1 MTSAPASA
9 REIKVSLPALCFAAV
24 GRPAMEGGMTS
35 SVPLADAKISSID
48 LANATRHHP
57 FCRRLYATLRQ
68 IDFRYCVLPIPCL
81 FNQPRHA
88 IAPSGPEHRGAIMGT
103 VSLSEAASRDG
114 RMLRRTNGP
123 AITSNPKGNL
133 SEEVQ
138 PFPNRCNDL
147 SHHRWTECLRMLS
160 DHERSEKRR
169 RQARS
174 PCIGSIACH
183 LRLLDAWKEAE
194 RAAPKTT
201 ALPSPP
207 PVPNRPAPHHRS
219 CLRRGP
225 LSLQEKRPTTMAAAE
240 EDLDGHPMPWR
251 PAEKPAK
258 STPAPATTLPEP
270 APAPLQYQE
279 ESDGHPMPWRPAST
293 PNGTRGAS

>member
-1 MTSAPASA
+1 
-9 REIKVSLPALCFAAV
+9 
-24 GRPAMEGGMTS
+24 
-35 SVPLADAKISSID
+35 
-48 LANATRHHP
+48 
-57 FCRRLYATLRQ
+57 
-68 IDFRYCVLPIPCL
+68 
-81 FNQPRHA
+81 
-88 IAPSGPEHRGAIMGT
+88 MGT

-207 PVPNRPAPHHRS
+207 PMPNRPAPHHRC
-219 CLRRGP
+219 CLQHRP
-225 LSLQEKRPTTMAAAE
+225 LSLQERRPTTMAAAE
-240 EDLDGHPMPWR
+240 EELDGHPMSWR

-270 APAPLQYQE
+270 LPAPLQYQE
-279 ESDGHPMPWRPAST
+279 ESEGHPMPWRPAST

>member
-9 REIKVSLPALCFAAV
+9 REIKVSVPALCFAAV

-35 SVPLADAKISSID
+35 SAPLADAKISSID

-57 FCRRLYATLRQ
+57 FCRRLYATPRQ

-88 IAPSGPEHRGAIMGT
+88 IAPSGPEHRGATMGT

-114 RMLRRTNGP
+114 RMLRRTKGP

-138 PFPNRCNDL
+138 PFPNRCDDL
-147 SHHRWTECLRMLS
+147 SRHRWTECLRMLS
-160 DHERSEKRR
+160 DHERGEERR
-169 RQARS
+169 QQARS
-174 PCIGSIACH
+174 PCIGAIACR
-183 LRLLDAWKEAE
+183 LRLADACEEAE

-207 PVPNRPAPHHRS
+207 PMPNRPAPHHRS
-219 CLRRGP
+219 CLQHRP
-225 LSLQEKRPTTMAAAE
+225 LSLEEKRPTTMAAAE
-240 EDLDGHPMPWR
+240 EEL
-251 PAEKPAK
+251 
-258 STPAPATTLPEP
+258 
-270 APAPLQYQE
+270 
-279 ESDGHPMPWRPAST
+279 DGHPMPWRPAST